1 MSARTYP
8 RESVLWR
15 LADLQA
21 LAALEPPQATFF
33 EKADRWV
40 VKQDSQSFAVKP
52 EQIVEDDEDYDD
64 GSYEAEM
71 GYERWLEN
79 GGPHAAAIQAEQ
91 DEEDRRY
98 GGF

>member
-1 MSARTYP
+1 MSTPTRTYARDT
-8 RESVLWR
+8 REYDVQDLDALQEAG
-15 LADLQA
+15 LA
-21 LAALEPPQATFF
+21 TYF
-33 EKADRWV
+33 EKAGIWV
-40 VKQDSQSFAVKP
+40 VKDGSASFAVRP
-52 EQIVEDDEDYDD
+52 HQVRDYE
-64 GSYEAEM
+64 GEAAYEAEM